1 MLKYVKVILINI
13 YPKILVLRSI
23 EWNFLIGGIN
33 FYIFFR
39 VRIIIYRTDFVN
51 ILLKIIYYKNIEKNN
66 KQFSNSFLNFS

>member
-1 MLKYVKVILINI
+1 MLIITYISKNIGIKKYIMKLFN
-13 YPKILVLRSI
+13 R
-23 EWNFLIGGIN
+23 GIN